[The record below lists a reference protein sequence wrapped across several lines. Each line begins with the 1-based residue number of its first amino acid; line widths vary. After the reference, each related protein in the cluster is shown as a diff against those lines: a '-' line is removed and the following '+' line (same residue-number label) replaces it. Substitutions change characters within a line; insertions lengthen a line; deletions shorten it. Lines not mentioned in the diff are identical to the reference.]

1 MRGAY
6 RRAFREGMPRAKN
19 MICVLMSLVL
29 WGLLV
34 GIAAASPPVN
44 ANASEPL
51 DSIESTKPKEDTPDA
66 VETPPPVASGQE
78 LRNADVV
85 SRIEAEDGPDG
96 VVIRIYGNG
105 KFVDYTVNKLSGE
118 HLAVD
123 IKNAK
128 SPARRANVP
137 TTSKQIK
144 KLWLDGSKDL
154 GTTLHAQLTGA
165 VVEYRVDS
173 IDSVLVL
180 TVQGRKS
187 ASQSKPAL
195 SMAASETPIE
205 KPLEKPLEVRDDSV
219 KILASDMSPPTSLP
233 MRTAPV
239 STKDIPS
246 VTPVAAPI
254 SSGPSSPAV
263 SPAPNN
269 RKTGVKGAAGSLL
282 PMTRVYTGKPIS
294 LDLQEADVKNVLRL
308 LADVSGANIVIE
320 PDVGGKVT
328 LKVSR
333 VPWDQVLDMILAM
346 NNLGQEQTGGVI
358 RIARQDKLKKE
369 LGEREAEFKARQQVM
384 ETAKEM
390 GDIATN
396 YLQVNYAQAAK
407 IATKIEK
414 MKSAKG
420 KVTVDDR
427 TNLILY
433 SDYPAYIQSARE
445 LLAKLDLPTPQ
456 VLIEGRIVQLNASA
470 SRELGIN
477 WTFDSVATT
486 NNGVLQYL
494 GDLAINHA
502 VAATS
507 TMGFGFGQI
516 LGNTLYNLDIQI
528 QAAESAGKGKI
539 VSAPRVLT
547 LDNVEATIVQ
557 GTQIPYRKLSEF
569 GVTTTE
575 FKDATLELKVT
586 PHITPDQ
593 KVRLEIKAKKEQP
606 DFTQLV
612 GADAAPAIQTR
623 RVNTE
628 LLVADGDTIVIGG
641 VIEDSESLNES
652 RTPGL
657 SQVPILGALF
667 KNQRYQKAKN
677 ELLIFISPRIAN
689 TSVPVRANRDV
700 YGPSMSSNSP
710 GSR

>member
-1 MRGAY
+1 M
-6 RRAFREGMPRAKN
+6 
-19 MICVLMSLVL
+19 
-29 WGLLV
+29 
-34 GIAAASPPVN
+34 
-44 ANASEPL
+44 
-51 DSIESTKPKEDTPDA
+51 TK
-66 VETPPPVASGQE
+66 
-78 LRNADVV
+78 
-85 SRIEAEDGPDG
+85 
-96 VVIRIYGNG
+96 
-105 KFVDYTVNKLSGE
+105 
-118 HLAVD
+118 
-123 IKNAK
+123 
-128 SPARRANVP
+128 
-137 TTSKQIK
+137 
-144 KLWLDGSKDL
+144 
-154 GTTLHAQLTGA
+154 
-165 VVEYRVDS
+165 
-173 IDSVLVL
+173 
-180 TVQGRKS
+180 
-187 ASQSKPAL
+187 
-195 SMAASETPIE
+195 
-205 KPLEKPLEVRDDSV
+205 
-219 KILASDMSPPTSLP
+219 
-233 MRTAPV
+233 
-239 STKDIPS
+239 
-246 VTPVAAPI
+246 
-254 SSGPSSPAV
+254 
-263 SPAPNN
+263 
-269 RKTGVKGAAGSLL
+269 
-282 PMTRVYTGKPIS
+282 VYTGKPIS

-456 VLIEGRIVQLNASA
+456 VLIEGRIVQLNSSA
-470 SRELGIN
+470 SRELGITWN
-477 WTFDSVATT
+477 FDSTSV
-486 NNGVLQYL
+486 NNSGVHQYL
-494 GDLAINHA
+494 GNLAINHA

-516 LGNTLYNLDIQI
+516 LGQTLYNVDIQI

-623 RVNTE
+623 RVTTE

-677 ELLIFISPRIAN
+677 ELLIFMSPRIAN
-689 TSVPVRANRDV
+689 TGVPVRANRDV

-710 GSR
+710 GRM

>member
-6 RRAFREGMPRAKN
+6 RRAFREGMPKAL
-19 MICVLMSLVL
+19 IAVLMILPLALWVL
-29 WGLLV
+29 MTV
-34 GIAAASPPVN
+34 GMAAPSPTGQADASQPSTSVDDPKVN
-44 ANASEPL
+44 PENVAVVESRPL
-51 DSIESTKPKEDTPDA
+51 GSVQENKFADT
-66 VETPPPVASGQE
+66 
-78 LRNADVV
+78 V
-85 SRIEAEDGPDG
+85 SRIEAEDGSDG
-96 VVIRIYGNG
+96 TSIRVFGNG
-105 KFVDYTVNKLSGE
+105 RFVDYKVRKIGND
-118 HLAVD
+118 HLVLE
-123 IKNAK
+123 IKNA
-128 SPARRANVP
+128 SHPARRALVP

-144 KLWLDGSKDL
+144 KLWLDGSKD
-154 GTTLHAQLTGA
+154 TSTVIHAELAGP
-165 VVEYRVDS
+165 VGEYRVDHA
-173 IDSVLVL
+173 DNGLVL
-180 TVQGRKS
+180 NVHGRNL
-187 ASQSKPAL
+187 ATKPRIVPTN
-195 SMAASETPIE
+195 ETPEINSAT
-205 KPLEKPLEVRDDSV
+205 PTAARDDSV
-219 KILASDMSPPTSLP
+219 RILASEIPAPTSMPARVEAISTNAVPPVIL
-233 MRTAPV
+233 TAAPAGPSPASSPTVPPV
-239 STKDIPS
+239 SAKKATGKAGDPTLIMTK
-246 VTPVAAPI
+246 
-254 SSGPSSPAV
+254 
-263 SPAPNN
+263 
-269 RKTGVKGAAGSLL
+269 
-282 PMTRVYTGKPIS
+282 VYTGKPIS

-320 PDVGGKVT
+320 PDVGGKVS
-328 LKVSR
+328 LKVNK

-346 NNLGQEQTGGVI
+346 NNLGQDQSGGVI

-369 LGEREAEFKARQQVM
+369 LNEREAEFKARQQVI

-407 IATKIEK
+407 IATKIDK
-414 MKSAKG
+414 MKSPKG

-433 SDYPAYIQSARE
+433 SDYPAFIQSARE

-456 VLIEGRIVQLNASA
+456 VLIEGRIVQLNANA
-470 SRELGIN
+470 SRELGIQWN
-477 WTFDSVATT
+477 FSSTATDST
-486 NNGVLQYL
+486 GFHQYL
-494 GDLAINHA
+494 GNLAINHA

-507 TMGFGFGQI
+507 AMGFGFGQI
-516 LGNTLYNLDIQI
+516 LGQTLYNIDIQI

-612 GADAAPAIQTR
+612 GSDAAPAIQTR
-623 RVNTE
+623 RVTTE
-628 LLVADGDTIVIGG
+628 LLVADGDTVVIGG
-641 VIEDSESLNES
+641 VIEDTESLNES

-667 KNQRYQKAKN
+667 KNQRYQKQKN
-677 ELLIFISPRIAN
+677 ELLIFISPRIAS
-689 TSVPVRANRDV
+689 TAIPVRANRERYV
-700 YGPSMSSNSP
+700 PGMGATGPGRM
-710 GSR
+710 